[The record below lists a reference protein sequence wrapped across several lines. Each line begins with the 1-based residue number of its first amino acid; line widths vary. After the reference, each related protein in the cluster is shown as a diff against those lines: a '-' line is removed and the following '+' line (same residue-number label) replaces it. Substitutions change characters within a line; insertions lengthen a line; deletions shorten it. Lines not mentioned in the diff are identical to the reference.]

1 MVSPEI
7 LRRYPFFGTL
17 SDAQIKSMAM
27 IGEEET
33 FEKEAVICV
42 EGQPARAFYLLLD
55 GGVSLYYK
63 SEEEFHPKTRKDF
76 LVGEINPGEVFA
88 ISVLVEP
95 YKYTATVKAEQK
107 SRVVR
112 FDSAEINKLIEKDP
126 RLYCILM
133 REIAKAA
140 MERLAFARVQLAA
153 AWAK

>member
-17 SDAQIKSMAM
+17 SDAQIKAIAM
-27 IGEEET
+27 IAEEET
-33 FEKEAVICV
+33 KGKGTVICE
-42 EGQPARAFYLLLD
+42 EGQPAKAFYLLLS

-63 SEEEFHPKTRKDF
+63 SEEEFYPRSRKDF

-88 ISVLVEP
+88 ISLFVEP
-95 YKYTATVKAEQK
+95 YKYTATVRAEQDC
-107 SRVVR
+107 RVVR
-112 FDSAEINKLIEKDP
+112 FDAEGLNKLIEKDP
-126 RLYCILM
+126 RLNCILM

>member
-17 SDAQIKSMAM
+17 TDAQIKALAT
-27 IGEEET
+27 IAEEESFT
-33 FEKEAVICV
+33 KGTVICE
-42 EGQPARAFYLLLD
+42 EGQPAVAFYLLLD
-55 GGVSLYYK
+55 GSASLYYK
-63 SEEEFHPKTRKDF
+63 SEEEFRPATRKDF
-76 LVGEINPGEVFA
+76 LVGEVNPGEVFA

-95 YKYTATVKAEQK
+95 FTHTATVKAEQNC
-107 SRVVR
+107 RVVR
-112 FDSAEINKLIEKDP
+112 FDAEGINRLIAKDST
-126 RLYCILM
+126 LYCALM